1 MNSDR
6 PYVIHP
12 FSVVTTAPDLSPPSV
27 TLHRLLMQESRTVAK
42 STQGSLEK
50 KRMELDDLIRRRD
63 QLNQQLMIHCSNKG
77 SSPAHTE
84 LLTIEGA
91 LAYLRHH
98 KGLED
103 ARPSSLVCDL

>member
-42 STQGSLEK
+42 STPGSLEEE
-50 KRMELDDLIRRRD
+50 RMELDDLFRRRD
-63 QLNQQLMIHCSNKG
+63 QLNQQLMIHCSNKR
-77 SSPAHTE
+77 SSPAHAE

>member
-1 MNSDR
+1 
-6 PYVIHP
+6 
-12 FSVVTTAPDLSPPSV
+12 
-27 TLHRLLMQESRTVAK
+27 
-42 STQGSLEK
+42 
-50 KRMELDDLIRRRD
+50 MELDDLIRRRD
-63 QLNQQLMIHCSNKG
+63 QLKLNQQLMIHCSNKR
-77 SSPAHTE
+77 SSPVHAE

>member
-1 MNSDR
+1 
-6 PYVIHP
+6 
-12 FSVVTTAPDLSPPSV
+12 
-27 TLHRLLMQESRTVAK
+27 MQKPRILAK
-42 STQGSLEK
+42 STRGSLEEE
-50 KRMELDDLIRRRD
+50 RMELDDLFRRRD
-63 QLNQQLMIHCSNKG
+63 QLNQQLMIHCSNKR
-77 SSPAHTE
+77 SSPAHAE

>member
-6 PYVIHP
+6 PYVIRR

-27 TLHRLLMQESRTVAK
+27 TLHRLLMQEPRTLANPIK
-42 STQGSLEK
+42 GSLEDR
-50 KRMELDDLIRRRD
+50 RMELDDLIRRRD
-63 QLNQQLMIHCSNKG
+63 QLNQQLMIHCSNKR
-77 SSPAHTE
+77 SSPAQAE

-103 ARPSSLVCDL
+103 SRPSSLVCDL

>member
-1 MNSDR
+1 
-6 PYVIHP
+6 
-12 FSVVTTAPDLSPPSV
+12 
-27 TLHRLLMQESRTVAK
+27 
-42 STQGSLEK
+42 
-50 KRMELDDLIRRRD
+50 MELDDLIRRRD
-63 QLNQQLMIHCSNKG
+63 QLNQQLMIHCSNKR
-77 SSPAHTE
+77 SSPAQAE